1 MSRPDHTAPL
11 VAVIAAKIQSSPR
24 GQIPFAEY
32 MAEALYHPQHGYYAS
47 QTQTVGFRG
56 DFITSPHLGSDFGQL
71 LAVQLADCWQ
81 RLEQPDP
88 FDLVEV
94 GPGQGVLA
102 QQILHHLQTQFPDCF
117 AASRYTLVEISPV
130 LTAAQQRRLSP
141 LMAAGAAIQWQSLDQ
156 IPLDSLIGCVFSNEL
171 IDALPV
177 HLVEVTESGLQECY
191 VALDYGPDG
200 SVQGFC
206 DRIAPLSTPRLTQ
219 YFQDLG
225 LALTPETYPL
235 GYRTEVNL
243 AAQDWLHDVAQRL
256 QQGYVMTI
264 DYGYPAHRYYS
275 PVRTQG
281 TLQAYSRHAHHNDPY
296 AYIGQQ
302 DLTAHVNFTAL
313 EQWGEQV
320 GLKKVGFIPQGLF
333 LMALGLGDR
342 IAALSDPNQTDLQ
355 QVIQRRDAL
364 HQLMN
369 PMGLGNFGV
378 LIQAKGIGEE
388 SPPLK
393 GLTVPGP

>member
-1 MSRPDHTAPL
+1 MSRPDHTTSL
-11 VAVIAAKIQSSPR
+11 VSAIAAKIQSSPEGR
-24 GQIPFAEY
+24 IPFAEY
-32 MAEALYHPQHGYYAS
+32 MAEALYHPQYGYYAS

-56 DFITSPHLGSDFGQL
+56 DFITSPHLGPDFGQL
-71 LAVQLADCWQ
+71 LAVQLADCWDA
-81 RLEQPDP
+81 LCQPDP

-94 GPGQGVLA
+94 GPGQGLLA
-102 QQILHHLQTQFPDCF
+102 QQILHHLQTQFPPCF

-130 LTAAQQRRLSP
+130 LIAAQKQRLSP
-141 LMAAGAAIQWQSLDQ
+141 LIEAGATVQWQSLDQ
-156 IPLDSLIGCVFSNEL
+156 IPPDSLIGCVFSNEL

-191 VALDYGPDG
+191 VALDYSEDG

-206 DRIAPLSTPRLTQ
+206 DRIAPLFTPRLAQ
-219 YFQDLG
+219 YFEDLG
-225 LALTPETYPL
+225 LNLSPDTYPL

-243 AAQDWLHDVAQRL
+243 AAQDWLHDIAQRL
-256 QQGYVMTI
+256 HRGYVLTI

-275 PVRTQG
+275 PARSQG

-313 EQWGEQV
+313 EQWGDQI
-320 GLKKVGFIPQGLF
+320 GLNKVGFTPQGLF

-342 IAALSDPNQTDLQ
+342 IAALSDPSQTDLQ

-364 HQLMN
+364 HQLIN

-378 LIQAKGIGEE
+378 LIQAKGLRQE
-388 SPPLK
+388 SLPLQ
-393 GLTVPGP
+393 GLTMPGL